1 MRKDNLQKNYH
12 LRMRLVTICS
22 LFVVLFAFYTI
33 PKFEPNNNILEEKE
47 FIEIINVELVK
58 PPSQETNYKSNR
70 PPIPIEAD
78 EESDID
84 SVNFENTDIEGFG
97 DWGMPPPP
105 SSTNN
110 RPVFVDY
117 DQAPI
122 PKKPLMSLVKYPDIC
137 KQAGIEGRVT
147 IKVWIDNKGRIDQ
160 QSIEVIESIP
170 CMDNACIQAIK
181 KSKWKPAR
189 MGRKKVGVPLN
200 VPFVFKLESSG

>member
-78 EESDID
+78 DESEID
-84 SVNFENTDIEGFG
+84 TIDFMDTDIEGFG
-97 DWGMPPPP
+97 EWGTPPPP
-105 SSTNN
+105 
-110 RPVFVDY
+110 RKERQDYVFHDT
-117 DQAPI
+117 PPS
-122 PKKPLMSLVKYPDIC
+122 PKGGPLKPKYPDIC
-137 KQAGIEGRVT
+137 RQAGVEGSVFASF
-147 IKVWIDNKGRIDQ
+147 W
-160 QSIEVIESIP
+160 IEST
-170 CMDNACIQAIK
+170 D
-181 KSKWKPAR
+181 
-189 MGRKKVGVPLN
+189 
-200 VPFVFKLESSG
+200 